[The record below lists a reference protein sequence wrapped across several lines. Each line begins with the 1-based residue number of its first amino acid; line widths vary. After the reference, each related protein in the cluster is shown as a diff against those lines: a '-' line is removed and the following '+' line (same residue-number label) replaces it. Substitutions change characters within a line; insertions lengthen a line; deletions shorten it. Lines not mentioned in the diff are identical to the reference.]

1 MAQRLGLHDAIVY
14 HNANQ
19 PVRNWP
25 GHRTAVGWI
34 DNSRPCA
41 PDSSQELEVEPE
53 IQTDGEMAE
62 TRSDIY
68 SWGHNL
74 SPSHQSP
81 PIQADLMPKPRD
93 SAIQT
98 DMMPKL
104 KDTVA
109 QTDRPKLQG
118 TGAQTD
124 RPRREVVRI
133 NVGGTIFHT
142 SINTVMEGAV
152 RGSPVFQRLA
162 EHIFGPHASGF
173 DEARG
178 AAAGK
183 LDWKQR
189 VMPAHSRGRAGPT
202 RVFC

>member
-34 DNSRPCA
+34 DSSRPCA

-104 KDTVA
+104 KDTFRRWKWGRNW
-109 QTDRPKLQG
+109 RPSG
-118 TGAQTD
+118 HN
-124 RPRREVVRI
+124 RPAPGGRR
-133 NVGGTIFHT
+133 
-142 SINTVMEGAV
+142 S
-152 RGSPVFQRLA
+152 
-162 EHIFGPHASGF
+162 
-173 DEARG
+173 
-178 AAAGK
+178 
-183 LDWKQR
+183 W
-189 VMPAHSRGRAGPT
+189 RGRHMAVPLLYLSPK
-202 RVFC
+202 RRRL